1 MFWFQGILF
10 KLVVLESKAM
20 VHTSPLP
27 PGRCWWPCWEH
38 WAALGVSS
46 KAGAG
51 SVQQAEE
58 AGCHAAGIPACWK
71 AESRFLRRAGS
82 ASAPSTACVRPPGCR
97 APVFRDGSK
106 VMLGGFSP
114 QCGMQPSRCPEDAP
128 RTGLSCCTSSADH
141 IPAGK
146 WTCQGEMTANCKI
159 RHHTHG
165 SGNVNVEMSSAP
177 WQ

>member
-1 MFWFQGILF
+1 MYWEARPWFTPALCHLDGAGGHA
-10 KLVVLESKAM
+10 ESTGQHSGFP
-20 VHTSPLP
+20 V
-27 PGRCWWPCWEH
+27 RR
-38 WAALGVSS
+38 
-46 KAGAG
+46 GAG

-114 QCGMQPSRCPEDAP
+114 QCGMQPSC
-128 RTGLSCCTSSADH
+128 GTSSADH

-146 WTCQGEMTANCKI
+146 WTCRGEMTANCKI